1 MRTVSGNHSDSVV
14 HKRLHLQVGREAEVD
29 CALAEL
35 YVRGLATERLVKD
48 QHQAEIF
55 NTIYTRINEVCMRL
69 FKLGFMHVF
78 AICSTLVVIP

>member
-1 MRTVSGNHSDSVV
+1 MIYATCT
-14 HKRLHLQVGREAEVD
+14 QVGREAEVD

-55 NTIYTRINEVCMRL
+55 STIYSRINEVCMTLLKRSSMPCL
-69 FKLGFMHVF
+69 F
-78 AICSTLVVIP
+78 

>member
-1 MRTVSGNHSDSVV
+1 M
-14 HKRLHLQVGREAEVD
+14 D

-55 NTIYTRINEVCMRL
+55 NSIYTRMNEVSAGCAHSKRQIL
-69 FKLGFMHVF
+69 ATALHVDTF
-78 AICSTLVVIP
+78 SNAAFTIRCVKKSS